1 MNKKYITILSYTVHQ
16 SIITRFNNRFNHG
29 LLRRHYNN
37 GIIEKLKFKKNIVE
51 SFAYTNNIHCY

>member
-1 MNKKYITILSYTVHQ
+1 MILSYTVHQ